1 MPSRTRMTRRK
12 PQFGQT
18 RSHAFNTSKRLFKLN
33 MQTKRYYIPELERW
47 VKIRV
52 TTNDIKTIDKVGISA
67 YLKERGFNP
76 KSLA

>member
-1 MPSRTRMTRRK
+1 
-12 PQFGQT
+12 
-18 RSHAFNTSKRLFKLN
+18 LFKLN